1 VIDLDQGW
9 STERLEREPLT
20 VEHAAEL
27 APALGDAAS
36 HPIVRGG

>member
-9 STERLEREPLT
+9 RTERLELEPLS

-27 APALGDAAS
+27 APA
-36 HPIVRGG
+36 GGGA